1 MLKIIYGKSGT
12 GKSQKIYE
20 DIKENLLNE
29 KIFLIVPE
37 QSNLTT
43 EQNLINYLNVKS
55 LINCQILTLS
65 RMAFRILEE
74 QSKENRKTLTKSGK
88 AMIIYDILKKEEK
101 KLKFLGKSD
110 RNVDIIINMITELK
124 KHNITEEILGNTE
137 ILDEYTRLKIE
148 DIKLIYQKYNDKI
161 KENFIDENDI
171 LSIIAEKIKYSKMF
185 ENSLIYIDNFNGFTP
200 QEYIVF
206 EELLK
211 ASQNISVAVTA
222 DNLVAGDKE
231 LDLFYFNKI
240 FAKKLIEIAK
250 KNNKNIKLD
259 FCEKNLRI
267 NNEEL
272 NFLEKSLSSN
282 KFKVY
287 DKELKNIKLFLA
299 NNPYSEIEYIA
310 EEILKLVKEE
320 NYKYNE
326 IAIVTNN
333 LEEYS
338 LDSKV
343 IFDKYNIPVFID
355 EKKDLNQNIL
365 IKYILAILDIYSKNW
380 SYESVFNFLKIGM
393 LDISEYDIF
402 SLENYCKKWGIK
414 YNKWFKE
421 FNYEEINEEQTKLE
435 ILRKKI
441 VNPII
446 EFKTK
451 ASKNKTAKEIT
462 KCLYD
467 FLINNHVDQ
476 ILDNKIKQIGSQEIN
491 SEYNT
496 SYKILVQVLDTIV
509 ECFGNEKMD
518 FDKYRE
524 LLQIGFSQSEL
535 GKIPMSQDQVILG
548 DSKRSRNSNIKV
560 TFILRSK

>member
-55 LINCQILTLS
+55 LINCQVLTLS

-110 RNVDIIINMITELK
+110 RNVDIIINIITELK

-137 ILDEYTRLKIE
+137 ISDEYTRLKIE

-222 DNLVAGDKE
+222 DNLEVGDKE

-446 EFKTK
+446 EFKSK

>member
-55 LINCQILTLS
+55 LINCQVLTLS

-137 ILDEYTRLKIE
+137 ISDEYTRLKIE

-222 DNLVAGDKE
+222 DNLEVGDKE

-299 NNPYSEIEYIA
+299 NNSYSEIEYIA

-462 KCLYD
+462 KRLYD

>member
-55 LINCQILTLS
+55 LINCQVLTLS

-137 ILDEYTRLKIE
+137 ISDEYTRLKIE

-222 DNLVAGDKE
+222 DNLEVGDKE

-299 NNPYSEIEYIA
+299 NNSYSEIEYIA

-446 EFKTK
+446 EFKSK

>member
-20 DIKENLLNE
+20 DIKENLSNE

-55 LINCQILTLS
+55 LINCQVLTLS

-137 ILDEYTRLKIE
+137 ISDEYTRLKIE

-222 DNLVAGDKE
+222 DNLEVGDKE

-240 FAKKLIEIAK
+240 FVKKLIEIAK

-259 FCEKNLRI
+259 FCERNLRI

-272 NFLEKSLSSN
+272 SFLENSLSSN

-402 SLENYCKKWGIK
+402 PLENYCKKWGIK

-435 ILRKKI
+435 NLRKKI

>member
-222 DNLVAGDKE
+222 DNLEVGDKE

>member
-55 LINCQILTLS
+55 LINCQVLTLS

-124 KHNITEEILGNTE
+124 KHNITEKILGNTE
-137 ILDEYTRLKIE
+137 ISDEYTRLKIE

-222 DNLVAGDKE
+222 DNLEVGDKE

-299 NNPYSEIEYIA
+299 NNSYSEIEYIA

-446 EFKTK
+446 EFKSK

>member
-55 LINCQILTLS
+55 LINCQVLTLS

-110 RNVDIIINMITELK
+110 RNVDIIINIITELK

-137 ILDEYTRLKIE
+137 ISDEYTRLKIE

-222 DNLVAGDKE
+222 DNLEVGDKE

-446 EFKTK
+446 EFKSK

-535 GKIPMSQDQVILG
+535 GKITMSQDQVILG

>member
-55 LINCQILTLS
+55 LINCQVLTLS

-137 ILDEYTRLKIE
+137 ISDEYTRLKIE

-222 DNLVAGDKE
+222 DNLEVGDKE

-240 FAKKLIEIAK
+240 FVKKLIEIAK

-299 NNPYSEIEYIA
+299 NNSYSEIEYIA

>member
-55 LINCQILTLS
+55 LINCQVLTLS

-74 QSKENRKTLTKSGK
+74 QSKEKRKTLTKSGK

-137 ILDEYTRLKIE
+137 ISDEYTRLKIE

-222 DNLVAGDKE
+222 DNLEVGDKE

>member
-20 DIKENLLNE
+20 DIKENLSNE

-55 LINCQILTLS
+55 LINCQVLTLS

-161 KENFIDENDI
+161 KEKFIDENDI

-222 DNLVAGDKE
+222 DNLEVGDKE

>member
-20 DIKENLLNE
+20 DIKENLSNE

-55 LINCQILTLS
+55 LINCQVLTLS

-137 ILDEYTRLKIE
+137 ISDEYTRLKIE

-222 DNLVAGDKE
+222 DNLEVGDKE

-299 NNPYSEIEYIA
+299 NNSYSEIEYIA

>member
-20 DIKENLLNE
+20 DIKENLSNE

-55 LINCQILTLS
+55 LINCQVLTLS

-137 ILDEYTRLKIE
+137 ISDEYTRLKIE

-222 DNLVAGDKE
+222 DNLEVGDKE

-421 FNYEEINEEQTKLE
+421 LNYEEINEEQTKLE

-446 EFKTK
+446 EFKSK

>member
-55 LINCQILTLS
+55 LINCQVLTLS

-137 ILDEYTRLKIE
+137 ISDEYTRLKIE

-222 DNLVAGDKE
+222 DNLEVGDKE

>member
-55 LINCQILTLS
+55 LINCQVLTLS

-137 ILDEYTRLKIE
+137 ISDEYTRLKIE

-222 DNLVAGDKE
+222 DNLEVGDKE

-299 NNPYSEIEYIA
+299 NNSYSEIEYIA

>member
-55 LINCQILTLS
+55 LINCQVLTLS

-137 ILDEYTRLKIE
+137 ISDEYTRLKIE

-222 DNLVAGDKE
+222 DNLEVGDKE

-446 EFKTK
+446 EFKSK

>member
-55 LINCQILTLS
+55 LINCQVLTLS

-137 ILDEYTRLKIE
+137 ISDEYTRLKIE

-222 DNLVAGDKE
+222 DNLEVGDKE

-287 DKELKNIKLFLA
+287 DKEVKNIKLFLA

-446 EFKTK
+446 EFKSK

>member
-20 DIKENLLNE
+20 DIKENLSNE

-55 LINCQILTLS
+55 LINCQVLTLS

-476 ILDNKIKQIGSQEIN
+476 ILDNKIKQIGSKEIN

>member
-20 DIKENLLNE
+20 DIKENLSNE

-55 LINCQILTLS
+55 LINCQVLTLS

-137 ILDEYTRLKIE
+137 ISDEYTRLKIE

-222 DNLVAGDKE
+222 DNLEVGDKE

-446 EFKTK
+446 EFKSK

>member
-55 LINCQILTLS
+55 LINCQVLTLS

-137 ILDEYTRLKIE
+137 ISDEYTRLKIE

-222 DNLVAGDKE
+222 DNLEVGDKE

-343 IFDKYNIPVFID
+343 IFDKYNIPVYND
-355 EKKDLNQNIL
+355 KKKDLNQNIL

-446 EFKTK
+446 EFKSK